1 MYFAAED
8 DERAFAGQQ
17 EVMAMFDADNAS
29 YIYQQWDAAWNA
41 EQLTDAAA
49 GLTAAGTDA
58 NFVSWKTGTIPGSG
72 QGAGVHM
79 ASFDYAYNC
88 KAVMEWLFE
97 QSK

>member
-1 MYFAAED
+1 
-8 DERAFAGQQ
+8 
-17 EVMAMFDADNAS
+17 MFDTDKVT
-29 YIYQQWDAAWNA
+29 YTYKQWDATWNA

-49 GLTAAGTDA
+49 ELTAANTDA
-58 NFVSWKTGTIPGSG
+58 NFVSWKTGTVPTSG
-72 QGAGVHM
+72 AAGAHM